1 MKPALA
7 AIGLSIV
14 WGLGGCGGA
23 AQEPRSAPVA
33 FAPEAPNEH
42 GARGSERVRS
52 KTEPRALAAPSLLD
66 LVPPRNATKEEQL
79 AWLERLRLWTG
90 VQHPGP
96 NDGQGERPRLPKLED
111 HRSALERQLAAGWG
125 WRGDRDSQVR
135 VPLVDWRNWKRVRL
149 GNIDHLAAFKYT
161 KDHHLVTGVFT
172 VKTPG
177 ERPTSESCIHRFDER
192 AAFELG
198 RRGVTVGQVLERS
211 IDWQK
216 SRVRV
221 RQTEGTARLFF
232 TRYDFS
238 AAWAAYPAYED
249 GCLVYATVVLWEDE
263 PELARRVLERWI
275 TEGLGQTRMET
286 PRVPSRK
293 ED

>member
-1 MKPALA
+1 M
-7 AIGLSIV
+7 
-14 WGLGGCGGA
+14 
-23 AQEPRSAPVA
+23 AQL
-33 FAPEAPNEH
+33 F
-42 GARGSERVRS
+42 
-52 KTEPRALAAPSLLD
+52 D
-66 LVPPRNATKEEQL
+66 LVPPQNATKEERL
-79 AWLERLRLWTG
+79 AWAERLRLWTRARAPTPNA
-90 VQHPGP
+90 HPAEP
-96 NDGQGERPRLPKLED
+96 KLPKLED

-125 WRGDRDSQVR
+125 WRGDRDAQVR
-135 VPLVDWRNWKRVRL
+135 VPLADSRNWKRVRL
-149 GNIDHLAAFKYT
+149 GNIDHLTAFKYT

-177 ERPTSESCIHRFDER
+177 ERPTTESCIQHFDER

-198 RRGVTVGQVLERS
+198 RRGVAVGQVLERR

-216 SRVRV
+216 ERVLV

-232 TRYDFS
+232 SRYDFS

-275 TEGLGQTRMET
+275 TEGLGLARMET
-286 PRVPSRK
+286 PRVPARK
-293 ED
+293 QD